1 MKSKLIRRIT
11 AIGLTVASVF
21 TMFSSSIS
29 VSAASTNM
37 DAVSAVTDCAE
48 VAASINTY
56 DETSVGA
63 NIDTAVVGAS
73 YKGTTGATSFG
84 VTWKSTVKYTFTS
97 VKDNK
102 KHTVEHNSGDNFN
115 IHYFAK
121 SGQTL
126 NYSDKS
132 QWAFCLQPEADV
144 SMSENGTYG
153 SNDSV
158 AAWNKLKNWQKY
170 AISYL
175 YTAAYSLSKSTY
187 NKTYTSDFDRY
198 YYAAQLLEHEVVAGF
213 RKSDFSNNGSSPFV
227 SGGKVVIGGSGNL
240 SQANITSAYN
250 NLVTTLKKAVAG
262 VEANYPNNT
271 GASEGTATKFTLK
284 QTGTNTYTY
293 QDSSAHTSYPYYD
306 ILVPNSY
313 KSYVKVSVKDNKLTI
328 TSTKPLSNI
337 TLTFQ
342 NKIAQ
347 SLWEYKRDHNIDNI
361 SVMIPSSNN
370 QAVAIGATVYV
381 PKRYISLS
389 TLDQGVMKVCKKS
402 ANEDLTANNRCYSL
416 EGAKFQIFTDKA
428 CTTPAKNS
436 SGNNM
441 YIVTDKNGVGYYSNS
456 TVNVTASL
464 ITSYYV
470 KEIEAPKGFE
480 LNPEVFTFTKSS
492 EVNENGIPIYSFTC
506 ADLPEN
512 DPMYVFIKKVDAV
525 TGIGNADLAG
535 AQFRVNYYD
544 GLYNTPEEV
553 ENLTPLRSWVFATDE
568 DGFVEYSDE
577 YKISGDSIYYNKQGY
592 PCLPAGTVSIQEIT
606 APTSGK
612 YKIND
617 TIFIKQVDRLAEV
630 DSELEPIN
638 PFVVDEVPNTA
649 GLTIKKTSTDGVVKG
664 LWFRVEGDNGYSK
677 DFEITSDSGLITITD
692 LEIYNTS
699 NFDSSVS
706 DTPQLV
712 KYKVTELG
720 LKQSDGSYKIPQ
732 RYTPDRTYQTVTL
745 DADNNVEVSF
755 NNRTPVGKIN
765 ITKTADD
772 GEIAFLFF
780 RLTGSNGITRIT
792 CTSTDGKATFTNL
805 PVYDTNDKLVSYTV
819 EELGVKTGNSYTLPV
834 RYNANKA
841 QTVVFA
847 GAQIYTNNVRNVT
860 FNNTLKCGSL
870 RIIKDAEDGVIENI
884 AFRVQGSS
892 YNEIFYTNKSGAIEI
907 SNLPIYDKLN
917 NKINYSV
924 TELGFYDSNKDEF
937 VIPGYYFSPESQTVN
952 LDENNTS
959 TVEVSFYNALR
970 TFNLEVV
977 KTSSDEKVAN
987 MWFNVK
993 SDDGSFDT
1001 NIVTDSNGNA
1011 YCNKL
1016 YVYNYAGEALTY
1028 TVTELGIKQKNGS
1041 YKLPAKYKV
1050 LPSQSVSAVEYDT
1063 ASPDEDINTATLN
1076 FFNDEILANLEIV
1089 KTAADGKIEGLW
1101 FSVASSTGEKFE
1113 NKATDSEGKI
1123 NYNDLPV
1130 YDDNDNLIEYTVTE
1144 LGEKQS
1150 DGSYKLPYR
1159 YNTIKPKTVTLKC
1172 SENTNIT
1179 NTVKFINTLKLGSV
1193 AIQKLSETGTPM
1205 SDITFELYKSN
1216 GTLLR
1221 TVKTDGSGY
1230 IKINSLV
1237 QGDYYVVETKTDAQH
1252 SLLKDKISFS
1262 IKGDDEI
1269 SLNPTLTVKNT
1280 KKLDIPH
1287 TGGDNIVLSLA
1298 IGAVIILAV
1307 GVIALIRI
1315 NRKKKSRKDGHKN
1328 D

>member
-1 MKSKLIRRIT
+1 MKSKLLRRLT

-21 TMFSSSIS
+21 TMFSSAIS
-29 VSAASTNM
+29 VSAAEININ
-37 DAVSAVTDCAE
+37 AVSAVADCAE

-63 NIDTAVVGAS
+63 NIDTAAVGAS

-102 KHTVEHNSGDNFN
+102 KHTVQHNSGDNFN
-115 IHYFAK
+115 VHYFAK
-121 SGQTL
+121 SGQAL
-126 NYSDKS
+126 NYADKS
-132 QWAFCLQPEADV
+132 QWAFCLQPEADT
-144 SMSENGTYG
+144 SMSESGTYG
-153 SNDSV
+153 SNESV
-158 AAWNKLKNWQKY
+158 AAWNNLKNWQKY

-198 YYAAQLLEHEVVAGF
+198 YCAAQLLEHEVVSGY
-213 RKSDFSNNGSSPFV
+213 RKSDFTNNGASPFI
-227 SGGKVVIGGSGNL
+227 SGGKVVIGGSGNV

-250 NLVTTLKKAVAG
+250 NLVSTLKEAVAG
-262 VEANYPNNT
+262 IESNYPTNT
-271 GASEGTATKFTLK
+271 GASTSTAVKFTLK

-293 QDSSAHTSYPYYD
+293 QDSSAHTSYKYYD
-306 ILVPNSY
+306 ILIPDSY
-313 KSYVKVSVKDNKLTI
+313 KSYVKVSVKDSKLTI
-328 TSTKPLSNI
+328 TSTKALNDVV
-337 TLTFQ
+337 LTFQ
-342 NKIAQ
+342 NKTAQ
-347 SLWEYKRDHNIDNI
+347 SLWEYKRDHNIGNI

-389 TLDQGVMKVCKKS
+389 TSDQGVMKVYKKS
-402 ANEDLTANNRCYSL
+402 ANEELTNNNSCYSL
-416 EGAKFQIFTDKA
+416 EGTKFQIFTDKD
-428 CTTPAKNS
+428 CTKPATNS
-436 SGNNM
+436 SDNYM
-441 YIVTDKNGVGYYSNS
+441 YIVTDKNGVGYYGDS
-456 TVNVTASL
+456 TRNVTASL

-470 KEIEAPKGFE
+470 KEVEAPKGFE
-480 LNPEVFTFTKSS
+480 LNPEVFTFSKSN
-492 EVNENGIPIYSFTC
+492 EVNENGIPIYNFTC
-506 ADLPEN
+506 TDLPES
-512 DPMYVFIKKVDAV
+512 DPMYVFAKKVDAI

-535 AQFRVNYYD
+535 AQFKVNYYD

-568 DGFVEYSDE
+568 DGTIAYNND
-577 YKISGDSIYYNKQGY
+577 YKVSGDDLYTYNSRFV
-592 PCLPAGTVSIQEIT
+592 LPSGTVSIQEIT

-617 TIFIKQVDRLAEV
+617 TIFVRQVDKLAEV

-677 DFEITSDSGLITITD
+677 DFEITSDSGLISITD

-699 NFDSSVS
+699 NFDPAVS
-706 DTPQLV
+706 DTPELV
-712 KYKVTELG
+712 KYKITELG
-720 LKQSDGSYKIPQ
+720 VKQSDGSYKIPQ
-732 RYTPDRTYQTVTL
+732 RYTPDKTSQTVTL
-745 DADNNVEVSF
+745 DADNNIEVSF

-772 GEIAFLFF
+772 DVISFVFF
-780 RLTGSNGITRIT
+780 KLTGSNGLTRYAYT
-792 CTSTDGKATFTNL
+792 NSLGKVSFTNL
-805 PVYDTNDKLVSYTV
+805 PVYDTNDKLITYTV
-819 EELGVKTGNSYTLPV
+819 EEIGVRSGSSYKIPARYKT
-834 RYNANKA
+834 NKV

-847 GAQIYTNNVRNVT
+847 GAQIYTNNEKNIS
-860 FNNTLKCGSL
+860 FNNTLKRGSL
-870 RIIKDAEDGVIENI
+870 RIIKNSEDGVVENI

-892 YNEIFYTNKSGAIEI
+892 YNEVFYTNKNGVIEI
-907 SNLPIYDKLN
+907 NDLPIYDKQD

-924 TELGFYDSNKDEF
+924 TELGFYDSNKNKF
-937 VIPGYYFSPESQTVN
+937 VIPGYYFKPQSQTVK
-952 LDENNTS
+952 LDENSTK
-959 TVEVSFYNALR
+959 TVEVNFYNALR

-993 SDDGSFDT
+993 SNDGSFDT
-1001 NIVTDSNGNA
+1001 NIVTDSNGHA

-1016 YVYNYAGEALTY
+1016 YVYNYAGEELTY
-1028 TVTELGIKQKNGS
+1028 TVTELGIKQKDGS

-1050 LPSQSVSAVEYDT
+1050 LPSQSVNAVDYATANPDKDT
-1063 ASPDEDINTATLN
+1063 NTATLN

-1089 KTAADGKIEGLW
+1089 KTAADGKIAGLW
-1101 FSVASSTGEKFE
+1101 FSVVSSTGEKFE
-1113 NKATDSEGKI
+1113 NKVTNSEGKI

-1144 LGEKQS
+1144 LGEKQP

-1159 YNTIKPKTVTLKC
+1159 YNTIKPKTVTLKY
-1172 SENTNIT
+1172 SETTNIT
-1179 NTVKFINTLKLGSV
+1179 NTVKFVNTLKRGSV
-1193 AIQKLSETGTPM
+1193 TIQKLSETGVPM
-1205 SDITFELYKSN
+1205 SNITFELYRSN

-1221 TVKTDGSGY
+1221 TVTTNASGY

-1237 QGDYYVVETKTDAQH
+1237 QGDYYIVETKTDSQH
-1252 SLLKDKISFS
+1252 SLLKDKVSFS

-1269 SLNPTLTVKNT
+1269 SLNPTITITNT

-1287 TGGDNIVLSLA
+1287 TGGDNAALILA
-1298 IGAVIILAV
+1298 IGAVIILAA
-1307 GVIALIRI
+1307 GVIAIVKI
-1315 NRKKKSRKDGHKN
+1315 NKKKKSRKDGHKN